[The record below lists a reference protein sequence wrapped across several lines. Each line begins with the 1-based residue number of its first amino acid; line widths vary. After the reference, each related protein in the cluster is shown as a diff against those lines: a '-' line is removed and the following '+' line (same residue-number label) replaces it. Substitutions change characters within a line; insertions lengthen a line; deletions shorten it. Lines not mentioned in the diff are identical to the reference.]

1 MNLIIPCAGESSRFP
16 GTRPKWMLT
25 QPDGQ
30 LMVVSSLSGLNLDE
44 ISKIYLIV
52 LRKHLDEYKCHDGIK
67 EAFADAGLDDKLE
80 IIILEESTKSQPE
93 TVAIGINKAD
103 IEGPIFIKDCDGYF
117 EAKIFPKNEVSVFDL
132 ADMELVHA
140 ANKSYVICDE
150 HGLISNI
157 AEKTIIS
164 STFCVGGYSFESAAA
179 FVRYYESLR
188 EYEGLYVSHIIY
200 QMMLD
205 EITFE
210 VQRVENY
217 VDWGTLAEWTLYKEE
232 YATLFVDID
241 GVLVQSSSKHFSPKW
256 GETPAIS
263 QNAQILRELYDSG
276 KIQIILTT
284 ARDEQVKDL
293 TEAQLDR
300 LGIKYHRIV
309 FGLLH
314 SKRIIINDYAATNP
328 YKSCDAI
335 NIRRNST
342 ELSEMLKDCLKSHL
356 KGK

>member
-30 LMVVSSLSGLNLDE
+30 LMVVSSLSGLDLE
-44 ISKIYLIV
+44 EVSRVYLIV
-52 LRKHLDEYKCHDGIK
+52 LQKHLDEYKCHDGIK
-67 EAFADAGLDDKLE
+67 EAFGIAGLEDKLE
-80 IIILEESTKSQPE
+80 IVILEESTTSQPE
-93 TVAIGINKAD
+93 TVALGIRKAN
-103 IEGPIFIKDCDGYF
+103 IKGPIFIKDCDGYF
-117 EAKIFPKNEVSVFDL
+117 KAKIRPKNEVSVFDL

-164 STFCVGGYSFESAAA
+164 STFCVGGYSFENASS
-179 FVRYYESLR
+179 FIQYYESLKD
-188 EYEGLYVSHIIY
+188 YDGLYVSHIIY

-210 VQRVENY
+210 VQRVRDY
-217 VDWGTLAEWTLYKEE
+217 VDWGTLKEWALYKEE

-241 GVLVQSSSKHFSPKW
+241 GVLVQSSSKYFSPKW
-256 GETPAIS
+256 GETAAIS
-263 QNAQILRELYDSG
+263 SNAQILRELYDSG
-276 KIQIILTT
+276 KVQIILTT
-284 ARDEQVKDL
+284 ARDEQVREL
-293 TEAQLDR
+293 TEEQLER

-335 NIRRNST
+335 NIRRNSS
-342 ELSEMLKDCLKSHL
+342 ELTEMLKDCLKSNL